1 MHMYTLKERE
11 RELKTKNQKK
21 KELRTSERLRERTL
35 PRCRDLSLDKVVRRR
50 LKSILKSID
59 QSINRSIDKIE
70 NSVLPQ
76 CFSRSPPPSAVVSSR
91 SGQPSR
97 GLWWTLTCRNK
108 KKINSLKNEGDTF
121 ASTPASKNRFRNI
134 PTRNRATCASGFG
147 VPPPPSPPPK
157 LAKKKKFQKKFR
169 TRPPPLP
176 LLIGNRRERS
186 EKISLSD

>member
-1 MHMYTLKERE
+1 MDTY
-11 RELKTKNQKK
+11 
-21 KELRTSERLRERTL
+21 L
-35 PRCRDLSLDKVVRRR
+35 PK
-50 LKSILKSID
+50 
-59 QSINRSIDKIE
+59 Q
-70 NSVLPQ
+70 
-76 CFSRSPPPSAVVSSR
+76 
-91 SGQPSR
+91 
-97 GLWWTLTCRNK
+97 
-108 KKINSLKNEGDTF
+108 KKINSLKNEGDTFSSPPPPSVTLWRPLATLGDTF

-186 EKISLSD
+186 EKISRSDKKDRWSSGGPRNLTKPPGDLELSPGRRSSRSLKRALVRLLQPNPHRAPKVNQSNQTSLHRYLPWPIISTLTS